1 MQGMNKI
8 LLLIGTRPE
17 AIKMA
22 PLILELR
29 RHPHDFEVSAA
40 GSGQHKD
47 TVREALAIF
56 GIHLDAE
63 IPWQASADLI
73 ELHTR
78 LLSACHALIGQFQPD
93 IVLVQGDTS
102 TAFAGALAAFYNGI
116 TVGHV
121 EAGLRSGSLESPFP
135 EEMHRIQIARLA
147 SWHFAPTESARQN
160 LLSEGI
166 PSDRIWVCGNTG
178 IDALLMALE
187 KIRKGGSGSPAD
199 SQQIKITATL
209 HRRENQPH
217 LEKICLDL
225 LKLMQDER
233 FELDFVLHPNPAI
246 QAQLRPILEGH
257 ARIRLH
263 QPLDYWSFLQLLD
276 TSSLIITDSGGI
288 QEEAPTL
295 GKPVVVLRSHTER
308 SELIELGGGIL
319 CDPLTG
325 NLQKAVQIA
334 INNIAKDTPK
344 NPFGDGRAARRIVD
358 VFMIERQ
365 SGDRYR

>member
-1 MQGMNKI
+1 MQISKI

-29 RHPHDFEVSAA
+29 RHPRHFEVWAA

-47 TVREALAIF
+47 TVQEALALF
-56 GIHLDAE
+56 GIELNAE
-63 IPWQASADLI
+63 IPWQASANLI

-78 LLSACHALIGQFQPD
+78 LLRACHELIGRFQPE

-102 TAFAGALAAFYNGI
+102 TAFAGALAAFYSGI
-116 TVGHV
+116 PVGHV
-121 EAGLRSGSLESPFP
+121 EAGLRSGSMESPFP
-135 EEMHRIQIARLA
+135 EEMHRVQIARLA
-147 SWHFAPTESARQN
+147 SWHFSPTESARQN

-178 IDALLMALE
+178 IDALHIALE
-187 KIRKGGSGSPAD
+187 IIRKGGTALPVD
-199 SQQIKITATL
+199 PNKIKITATL

-217 LEKICLDL
+217 LEKICRDL
-225 LKLMQDER
+225 VELMQDKR
-233 FELDFVLHPNPAI
+233 FELDFVLHPNPDVQKKI
-246 QAQLRPILEGH
+246 RPILDAH
-257 ARIRLH
+257 RRIRLH
-263 QPLDYWSFLQLLD
+263 PPLDYLSFLQLLD
-276 TSSLIITDSGGI
+276 NSSLIITDSGGI

-308 SELIELGGGIL
+308 SELIETGGGIL

-325 NLQKAVQIA
+325 NLQEAVQLA
-334 INNIAKDTPK
+334 INNIAKEIPK
-344 NPFGDGRAARRIVD
+344 NPFGDGQAARRIAEVL
-358 VFMIERQ
+358 MNEML
-365 SGDRYR
+365 SGES

>member
-29 RHPHDFEVSAA
+29 QRPQHCEVLAA

-47 TVREALAIF
+47 TVREALALF

-63 IPWQASADLI
+63 IPWQASANLI

-102 TAFAGALAAFYNGI
+102 TAFAGALAAFYSGI
-116 TVGHV
+116 PVGHV
-121 EAGLRSGSLESPFP
+121 EAGLRSGSIESPFP

-160 LLSEGI
+160 LLSEDI

-178 IDALLMALE
+178 IDALHIALE
-187 KIRKGGSGSPAD
+187 KIRKGGNGSPAD

-217 LEKICLDL
+217 LEKICRDL
-225 LKLMQDER
+225 LELMQDER
-233 FELDFVLHPNPAI
+233 FELDFVLHPNPEI
-246 QAQLRPILEGH
+246 QHKIRPILEDH

-263 QPLDYWSFLQLLD
+263 QPLDYWSFLHLLD

-308 SELIELGGGIL
+308 AELIELGGGIL
-319 CDPLTG
+319 CNPLTG
-325 NLQKAVQIA
+325 NLQKAVQLA
-334 INNIAKDTPK
+334 INNIAKETPE
-344 NPFGDGRAARRIVD
+344 NPFGDGKAARRITEVLLNL
-358 VFMIERQ
+358 
-365 SGDRYR
+365 

>member
-1 MQGMNKI
+1 MQGMKKI

-22 PLILELR
+22 PLIRELR
-29 RHPHDFEVSAA
+29 SRPQHCEVWAA

-47 TVREALAIF
+47 TVREALALF
-56 GIHLDAE
+56 GIHLDTE
-63 IPWQASADLI
+63 IPWQASAHLI

-93 IVLVQGDTS
+93 MVLVQGDTS
-102 TAFAGALAAFYNGI
+102 TAFAGAWAAFYSGI
-116 TVGHV
+116 PVGHV

-147 SWHFAPTESARQN
+147 AWHFAPTESARQN

-166 PSDRIWVCGNTG
+166 SRDRIWVCGNTG
-178 IDALLMALE
+178 IDALHIALE
-187 KIRKGGSGSPAD
+187 KIRKGGTTSAVD
-199 SQQIKITATL
+199 SNKIKITATL
-209 HRRENQPH
+209 HRRENQPF
-217 LEKICLDL
+217 LEKICRNL
-225 LKLMQDER
+225 LELLQNEH
-233 FELDFVLHPNPAI
+233 FELDFVLHPNPAV
-246 QAQLRPILEGH
+246 QARVRPILEGH

-263 QPLDYWSFLQLLD
+263 PPLDYLRFLQLLD
-276 TSSLIITDSGGI
+276 GSSLIITDSGGI

-308 SELIELGGGIL
+308 TELIESGGGIL

-325 NLQKAVQIA
+325 NLQEAVRQA
-334 INNIAKDTPK
+334 ENNIAKETPE
-344 NPFGDGRAARRIVD
+344 NPFGDGRAARRIAEV
-358 VFMIERQ
+358 VINL
-365 SGDRYR
+365 

>member
-1 MQGMNKI
+1 MNKI

-29 RHPHDFEVSAA
+29 RHLYDFEVSAA

-47 TVREALAIF
+47 TVQEALALF

-63 IPWQASADLI
+63 IPWQASADLV

-78 LLSACHALIGQFQPD
+78 LLSACRALIAQFQPD

-102 TAFAGALAAFYNGI
+102 TAFAGAWAAFYSGI
-116 TVGHV
+116 PVGHV

-147 SWHFAPTESARQN
+147 AWHFAPTESARQN

-166 PSDRIWVCGNTG
+166 PPERIWVCGNTG
-178 IDALLMALE
+178 IDALHMALE
-187 KIRKGGSGSPAD
+187 KIRKGGTAPSDD
-199 SQQIKITATL
+199 SNSIRITATL
-209 HRRENQPH
+209 HRRENQPCID
-217 LEKICLDL
+217 KICRDL
-225 LKLMQDER
+225 RELMQDER
-233 FELDFVLHPNPAI
+233 FELDFVLHPNPEVQRKI
-246 QAQLRPILEGH
+246 RPILEDH
-257 ARIRLH
+257 PRISLH

-276 TSSLIITDSGGI
+276 RSSIIITDSGGI

-308 SELIELGGGIL
+308 AELIESGGGIL

-325 NLQKAVQIA
+325 NLQKAVQLA
-334 INNIAKDTPK
+334 VNNIAKETPE
-344 NPFGDGRAARRIVD
+344 NPFGDGRAARRIAGVLLNL
-358 VFMIERQ
+358 
-365 SGDRYR
+365 